1 MVVIRVVEEL
11 WRASGGWVVFGQAFV
26 WLFGAQTQVKCQ
38 GFSRDSWEFGRVS
51 QQTEDFS
58 IAFLLTDGPQYD
70 ALVHVPCIKNSAPE
84 LKDVIVLTLSFHTE
98 AGREKNPPFVPL
110 QHRLSLAKA
119 A

>member
-1 MVVIRVVEEL
+1 MEGER
-11 WRASGGWVVFGQAFV
+11 WMGGFRTSFCLAV
-26 WLFGAQTQVKCQ
+26 WSTDPSEVPGL
-38 GFSRDSWEFGRVS
+38 
-51 QQTEDFS
+51 QQRLLGVWKSEPADRRLS
-58 IAFLLTDGPQYD
+58 ISFLLTDGPQYD
-70 ALVHVPCIKNSAPE
+70 ALVRVPCIKNSAPE